1 MYSNPGDVRT
11 NLLDHFLVNRL
22 GSLQGG
28 LDLGWLILHLR
39 LKGDRG
45 FFRQPTY
52 LPVCVIKFSQPL
64 SQIVQRMFWKFL
76 PKYTDF
82 RQLSLL
88 FVRDVRKA
96 LVFLAIPAL
105 RI

>member
-64 SQIVQRMFWKFL
+64 SNC
-76 PKYTDF
+76 PKNV
-82 RQLSLL
+82 LEISA
-88 FVRDVRKA
+88 K
-96 LVFLAIPAL
+96 IH
-105 RI
+105 